1 MADLGCQ
8 DTDWVGGNVKA
19 VLDAILLRDGLI
31 LATFTMDKRK
41 YHYFGYISGWFEAL
55 RGTPWLIAK

>member
-31 LATFTMDKRK
+31 LATLSMDKESIEK
-41 YHYFGYISGWFEAL
+41 GKCHYLGCTSG
-55 RGTPWLIAK
+55 